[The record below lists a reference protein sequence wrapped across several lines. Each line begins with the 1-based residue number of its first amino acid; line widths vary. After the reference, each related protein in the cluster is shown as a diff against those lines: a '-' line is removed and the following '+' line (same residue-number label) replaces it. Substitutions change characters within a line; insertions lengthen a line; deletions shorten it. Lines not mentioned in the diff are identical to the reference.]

1 MVEEKKKKRKA
12 IEILAPA
19 GSMEGVYAAIA
30 AGADAIYI
38 GGTRFGARAYANNLD
53 LHDMYTAI
61 DYVHLYGKRVYLTVN
76 TLLKPREMEELF
88 LYLKPYYKWGIDAV
102 IVQDAGVM
110 QFIGERFPSLPI
122 HASTQMS
129 LTMAEGA
136 KCFERYPVTRLVNA
150 RELELE
156 ELKLLR
162 ENTSLEI
169 ESFVHGA
176 LCYCYSG
183 QCLMSSMIGGR
194 SGNRGRCA
202 QPCRLPYDG
211 KYLLSP
217 KDICTLDMIPELIE
231 AGIDSFKI
239 EGRMKRFEYA
249 AGVTAAYRR
258 EVDRYFELGEYKY
271 REFHK
276 NHPEVLKKA
285 FTDMQDLYN
294 RGGFSRGYYYT
305 HNHRNMMAFARP
317 NHSGVFIGN
326 VEEVHENTALL
337 SCTENLNA
345 QDVLEIRKGENAFAT
360 GHKTQGK
367 IKSKETDTP
376 YSCLFF
382 DEEEDEPEEEWQ
394 GGEKIY
400 EFTLGGART
409 AGERFETKF
418 TRGLPVKKGDLV
430 YRTKN
435 NSLLEQIS
443 GEYLKKEVKI
453 PISGKFIAREGERA
467 EFLVRRGTL
476 EDENCIFVQ
485 ITGDIVQPAINQPM
499 DEKRLRAA
507 LEKTGNTPFYFSD
520 LSVVISENIF
530 IPVSALNAMRRE
542 ILEALAKKILLR
554 YRNMWW
560 KEGCIKIREEEKEK
574 KILRSAPSIHVSVM
588 TKEQFEAA
596 LNAENVSR
604 IYYDLA
610 AFPTG
615 EVLKAA
621 TRAKKAG
628 KEFFC
633 RMPRI
638 FRSATYNLFLELK
651 HILLDD
657 LVDGYLLQNYE
668 ELYLFAK
675 KWRVQEKGK
684 ILVTDAMLYTM
695 NAPAKQFFRNLGV
708 TEFTAS
714 YEENVQEL
722 SELGL
727 CDMALIVY
735 GKIPL
740 MTSAQCIRKNTKGEN
755 NGYLIDRKQKKL
767 PVKEFCRFCYNIIY
781 SPDCLALMD
790 CEEVKSLAPAAL
802 RYDFTFESG
811 EEVCKI
817 LKENELPKTMEYTKG
832 HFRAGVQ

>member
-1 MVEEKKKKRKA
+1 MAERKKKEA

-19 GSMEGVYAAIA
+19 SSMEGVYAAIA

-38 GGTRFGARAYANNLD
+38 GGTRFGARAYAKNLD
-53 LHDMYTAI
+53 LHEMCAAI
-61 DYVHLYGKRVYLTVN
+61 DYVHLYGKRIYLTVN
-76 TLLKPREMEELF
+76 TLLKPGEIDDLYT
-88 LYLKPYYKWGIDAV
+88 YLKPYYKWGIDAV
-102 IVQDAGVM
+102 IVQDVGVIK
-110 QFIGERFPSLPI
+110 FIADHFWGLPI

-150 RELELE
+150 RELELA

-211 KYLLSP
+211 EYLLSP

-258 EVDRYFELGEYKY
+258 EVDRYFELGKDEY
-271 REFHK
+271 REFHR

-294 RGGFSRGYYYT
+294 RGGFSSGYYNC
-305 HNHRNMMAFARP
+305 HNHRNMMAFSRP
-317 NHSGVFIGN
+317 NHSGVFVGN
-326 VEEVHENTALL
+326 VEKVHENTAIL

-345 QDVLEIRKGENAFAT
+345 QDVLEIREGEDTSAKRQKDQEKTKG
-360 GHKTQGK
+360 
-367 IKSKETDTP
+367 KEMDTP

-382 DEEEDEPEEEWQ
+382 DEEEDKAGEKWQ

-400 EFTLGGART
+400 EFTLGQARA
-409 AGERFETKF
+409 AGTRFEAKF

-435 NSLLEQIS
+435 NSLLQQIS
-443 GEYLKKEVKI
+443 GEYLEKEVKI
-453 PISGKFIAREGERA
+453 PISGELIAKEGKEA
-467 EFLVRRGTL
+467 ELLVCQGVL
-476 EDENCIFVQ
+476 EDENYTFIRVS
-485 ITGDIVQPAINQPM
+485 GDIVQPAVNQPIG
-499 DEKRLRAA
+499 EERLRAA
-507 LEKTGNTPFYFSD
+507 LEKTGNTPFYFSK
-520 LSVVISENIF
+520 LSVTASENIF
-530 IPVSALNAMRRE
+530 VPVSTLNTMRRE
-542 ILEALAKKILLR
+542 ALEALAKKILLNFR
-554 YRNMWW
+554 RKYGKCQDISSEETK
-560 KEGCIKIREEEKEK
+560 KER
-574 KILRSAPSIHVSVM
+574 KILTSAPSIHVSVM
-588 TKEQFEAA
+588 TKEQFDAA
-596 LNAENVSR
+596 LNMEKVSR
-604 IYYDLA
+604 IYYDLSS
-610 AFPTG
+610 FPTG
-615 EVLKAA
+615 EIITAA
-621 TRAKKAG
+621 TRTKEAG

-638 FRSATYNLFLELK
+638 FRFATYNLFSELK
-651 HILLDD
+651 YILLDD

-684 ILVTDAMLYTM
+684 ILVADAMLYTM
-695 NAPAKQFFRNLGV
+695 NEPAKQFFRDLGV
-708 TEFTAS
+708 EEFTAP
-714 YEENVQEL
+714 YEENAKEL
-722 SELGL
+722 SLLDL
-727 CDMALIVY
+727 CDMALTVY
-735 GKIPL
+735 GRLPL
-740 MTSAQCIRKNTKGEN
+740 MTSAQCVRKNTKGQN
-755 NGYLIDRKQKKL
+755 KGYLVDRKKKKL

-781 SPDCLALMD
+781 SPDCLALTD
-790 CEEVKSLAPAAL
+790 DEEIKSLVPAAL
-802 RYDFTFESG
+802 RYDFTFESK

-817 LKENELPKTMEYTKG
+817 LKENELPQNMEYTKG
-832 HFRAGVQ
+832 HFRGGVQ

>member
-1 MVEEKKKKRKA
+1 MAERKKKEA

-19 GSMEGVYAAIA
+19 SSMEGVYAAIA

-38 GGTRFGARAYANNLD
+38 GGTRFGARAYAKNLD
-53 LHDMYTAI
+53 LHEMCAAI
-61 DYVHLYGKRVYLTVN
+61 DYVHLYGKRIYLTVN
-76 TLLKPREMEELF
+76 TLLKPGEIDDLYT
-88 LYLKPYYKWGIDAV
+88 YLKPYYKWGIDAV
-102 IVQDAGVM
+102 IVQDVGVIK
-110 QFIGERFPSLPI
+110 FIADHFWGLPI

-150 RELELE
+150 RELELA

-211 KYLLSP
+211 EYLLSP

-258 EVDRYFELGEYKY
+258 EVDRYFELGKDKY
-271 REFHK
+271 REFHR

-294 RGGFSRGYYYT
+294 RGGFSSGYYNF
-305 HNHRNMMAFARP
+305 HNHRNMMAFSRP
-317 NHSGVFIGN
+317 NHSGVFVGN
-326 VEEVHENTALL
+326 VEKVHENTAIL

-345 QDVLEIRKGENAFAT
+345 QDVLEIREGEDTSVKRQKGQE
-360 GHKTQGK
+360 KTKGK
-367 IKSKETDTP
+367 EMDTP

-382 DEEEDEPEEEWQ
+382 DEEKDKAGEKWQ

-400 EFTLGGART
+400 EFTLGQARA
-409 AGERFETKF
+409 AGTRFEAKF

-435 NSLLEQIS
+435 NSLLQQIS
-443 GEYLKKEVKI
+443 GEYLEKEVKI
-453 PISGKFIAREGERA
+453 PISGELIAKEGKEA
-467 EFLVRRGTL
+467 ELLVCQGVL
-476 EDENCIFVQ
+476 EDENYTFIRVS
-485 ITGDIVQPAINQPM
+485 GDIVQPAVNQPIG
-499 DEKRLRAA
+499 EERLRAA
-507 LEKTGNTPFYFSD
+507 LEKTGNTPFYFSK
-520 LSVVISENIF
+520 LSITASENIF
-530 IPVSALNAMRRE
+530 VPVSTLNTMRRE
-542 ILEALAKKILLR
+542 ALEALAKKILLNFR
-554 YRNMWW
+554 RKYG
-560 KEGCIKIREEEKEK
+560 KCQDISSEETKKEK
-574 KILRSAPSIHVSVM
+574 KILPSAPSIHVSVM
-588 TKEQFEAA
+588 TKEQFDAA
-596 LNAENVSR
+596 LNVEKVSR
-604 IYYDLA
+604 IYYDLSS
-610 AFPTG
+610 FPTG
-615 EVLKAA
+615 EIITAA
-621 TRAKKAG
+621 TRTKEAG

-638 FRSATYNLFLELK
+638 FRFATYNLFSELK
-651 HILLDD
+651 YILLDD

-684 ILVTDAMLYTM
+684 ILVADAMLYTM
-695 NAPAKQFFRNLGV
+695 NEPAKQFFRDLGV
-708 TEFTAS
+708 EEFTAP

-722 SELGL
+722 SLLGL
-727 CDMALIVY
+727 CDMALTVY
-735 GKIPL
+735 GRLPL
-740 MTSAQCIRKNTKGEN
+740 MTSAQCVRKNTKGQN
-755 NGYLIDRKQKKL
+755 KGYLVDRKKKKL

-781 SPDCLALMD
+781 SPDCLALTD
-790 CEEVKSLAPAAL
+790 DEEIKSLVPAAL
-802 RYDFTFESG
+802 RYDFTFESK

-817 LKENELPKTMEYTKG
+817 LKENELPQNMEYTKG
-832 HFRAGVQ
+832 HFRDGVQ